1 MRDIRL
7 QHISIDHSFIQCV
20 LLLLDFLLNQRH
32 EIIEAGIRDQY
43 RRLEHEQILIR
54 GSRRRNRGHVILRPS
69 RNVLSNQPNPDQC
82 TFLGWKT
89 SERFDVPVEIKVVRP
104 VIRYWP
110 ISAATVL
117 RRACLRAF
125 SAAKSEASEGYI

>member
-7 QHISIDHSFIQCV
+7 QHISIDHPFIQCV

-54 GSRRRNRGHVILRPS
+54 GSRRRN
-69 RNVLSNQPNPDQC
+69 
-82 TFLGWKT
+82 
-89 SERFDVPVEIKVVRP
+89 
-104 VIRYWP
+104 
-110 ISAATVL
+110 
-117 RRACLRAF
+117 
-125 SAAKSEASEGYI
+125 